1 MNRKAEAEKLLKDTW
16 GMYHRYHGMDSM
28 LLASPLAIWP
38 PPLRLVFPNNKAE
51 KDVLVCWEV
60 KFNRIPEKE
69 ELCRWAA
76 STLDSMELEWK
87 GTNWFWKGTL
97 IFAFLLSQRFIMAF

>member
-1 MNRKAEAEKLLKDTW
+1 MWTFIRPYLKALSQLISQKSQRTAAIWVALMNRKAEAEKLLKDTW

-28 LLASPLAIWP
+28 LLASPLALWP

-60 KFNRIPEKE
+60 KFNRTPEKE
-69 ELCRWAA
+69 ELCR
-76 STLDSMELEWK
+76 
-87 GTNWFWKGTL
+87 
-97 IFAFLLSQRFIMAF
+97 